1 MAENPISFHADGI
14 DFDLNQK
21 DAVRNWLL
29 NAIDNEGFEAGE
41 LAFVFTG
48 DESLLEIN
56 QKYLNHD
63 TYTDIITFDYSED
76 KTVSGEIYISLER
89 VRDNALTYS
98 VDSTIELH
106 RVMIHGVLHLCGYS
120 DKDSDLKAIMTSKED
135 YYLSL
140 RTF

>member
-1 MAENPISFHADGI
+1 MAENLISFQSDSI
-14 DFDLNQK
+14 DFDLDKK
-21 DAVRNWLL
+21 DTIREWLRETVV
-29 NAIDNEGFEAGE
+29 AEGFDPGE
-41 LAFVFTG
+41 IAFVFTG

-76 KTVSGEIYISLER
+76 ETISGEIYISIER
-89 VRDNALTYS
+89 VRDNALKYA
-98 VDSTIELH
+98 VNSTKELH
-106 RVMIHGVLHLCGYS
+106 RVMIHGILHLCGYS
-120 DKDSDLKAIMTSKED
+120 DKESDAKATMTGKED